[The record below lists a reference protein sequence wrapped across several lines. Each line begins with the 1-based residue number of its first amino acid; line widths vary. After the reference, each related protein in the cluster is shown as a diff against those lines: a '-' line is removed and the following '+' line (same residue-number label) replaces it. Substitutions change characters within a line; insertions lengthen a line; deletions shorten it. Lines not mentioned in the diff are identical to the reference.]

1 MNTFIYCL
9 LSYVFC
15 FQYKDEVGE
24 LNEAAR
30 QRPHSV
36 LIAGIQQE
44 SRHLRELQQE
54 NRELRAALEDHQ
66 NALELIMSKYRQ
78 QMSHLFSLSKQDL
91 QSLHDE
97 QYTQVCVSVEL

>member
-1 MNTFIYCL
+1 MFVNDLQAQLCVL
-9 LSYVFC
+9 
-15 FQYKDEVGE
+15 QYKEEVGE

-36 LIAGIQQE
+36 LIAGMQQE

-54 NRELRAALEDHQ
+54 NRELRIALEDHQ

-78 QMSHLFSLSKQDL
+78 QMTHLVNISKQDFH
-91 QSLHDE
+91 SLYNEH
-97 QYTQVCVSVEL
+97 YAQVS